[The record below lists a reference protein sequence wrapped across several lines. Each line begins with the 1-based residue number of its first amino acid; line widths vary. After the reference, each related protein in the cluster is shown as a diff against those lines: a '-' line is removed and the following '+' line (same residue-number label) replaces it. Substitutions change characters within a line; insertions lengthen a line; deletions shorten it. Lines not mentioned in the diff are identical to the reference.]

1 MKKKEDMKNNN
12 VNEIIAQE
20 REKSSDLIQKKARI
34 FIFLW
39 VCFNIPRVKKKNI
52 LRRVIA
58 LTIIPTEA
66 KISDIRLK
74 KKNSSC
80 LGKRKT
86 ISLVRHDF
94 YFKYICRNF

>member
-74 KKNSSC
+74 KKKFKLFGKKKNYFLSS
-80 LGKRKT
+80 
-86 ISLVRHDF
+86 S
-94 YFKYICRNF
+94 

>member
-39 VCFNIPRVKKKNI
+39 VCFNIPRVKKRI
-52 LRRVIA
+52 
-58 LTIIPTEA
+58 
-66 KISDIRLK
+66 
-74 KKNSSC
+74 
-80 LGKRKT
+80 
-86 ISLVRHDF
+86 F
-94 YFKYICRNF
+94 